1 MSHLRFTTRQLAAF
15 VEVSRVRSFREA
27 GEHLNLSSSAVSQL
41 VADLEAAVGLRLFD
55 RTTRS
60 VSLSPAGR
68 EFLPSALS
76 VLKHLQLAQTAVDDI
91 SNRAAGV
98 VRIAAPLIL
107 ASLVLPATIQ
117 AYTRD
122 RPKVVIRI
130 RDASVDNLVDMVS
143 NADADLAIGSD
154 YPNQGD
160 VVRTA
165 LFKSPWVLWCSP
177 AHPLATGE
185 GLTWAQLREF
195 PLVVAGRDYERTLAL
210 THADSLSTQKII
222 PVDIVDNISTALG
235 LAAMGDVATL
245 APAYVGILARKF
257 GLVMRPISKPADTRQ
272 VCIYHTNNR
281 AVSPVAEGFRQYLIR
296 RLQDNDRF
304 GLDGIWE
311 SSDS

>member
-1 MSHLRFTTRQLAAF
+1 MKHPRFTTRQLAAF
-15 VEVSRVRSFREA
+15 AEVARIRSFREA

-55 RTTRS
+55 RTTRN

-68 EFLPSALS
+68 EFLPSAMS

-130 RDASVDNLVDMVS
+130 RDAPVDNLVDMVS

-160 VVRTA
+160 VVRTD

-177 AHPLATGE
+177 DHPLAAGK
-185 GLTWAQLREF
+185 GLTWAQLRPF

-210 THADSLSTQKII
+210 THAESLSSERIT

-235 LAAMGDVATL
+235 LAAVGDVATL
-245 APAYVGILARKF
+245 APAYVGILARKL
-257 GLVMRPISKPADTRQ
+257 GLVMRPISKPSDTRQ
-272 VCIYHTNNR
+272 VCIYHTSSR
-281 AVSPVAEGFRQYLIR
+281 TVSPAADGFRQYLISQ
-296 RLQDNDRF
+296 LKDNQRF
-304 GLDGIWE
+304 GLEGFWE
-311 SSDS
+311 ATD